1 MASAKKCD
9 ACGEFYEFNNDEQ
22 KANGITFTYFNE
34 SGQASHTVGR
44 MELCPVC
51 MSKVKQIVGKGEV
64 NYA

>member
-9 ACGEFYEFNNDEQ
+9 ACGKFYEFNNDEQ

-44 MELCPVC
+44 KELCPVC
-51 MSKVKQIVGKGEV
+51 LGKVKTIVEKGE
-64 NYA
+64 